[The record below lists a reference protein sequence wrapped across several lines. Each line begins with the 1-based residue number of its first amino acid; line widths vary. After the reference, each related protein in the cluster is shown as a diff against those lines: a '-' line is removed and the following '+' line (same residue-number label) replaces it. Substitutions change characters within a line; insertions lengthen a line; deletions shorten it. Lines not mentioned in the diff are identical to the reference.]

1 MDMLRIVIS
10 VVSIIVDLVL
20 IIVMVRRCKK

>member
-10 VVSIIVDLVL
+10 VVSIIVDIVL